1 MFCSKCGSRVGE
13 NTRFC
18 STCGAE
24 LGHSNENTV
33 QGNAVPFTNPSAA
46 GETVT
51 SDMNPDFSG
60 QAIPNTDSSVYSAV
74 PNANTDA
81 DPSAQNESIHA
92 QPEVPSA
99 NEYAQPASQSNCA
112 DVQTNTPFVNPHVVN
127 TVQSGNSNAQSTT
140 PGYAPYA
147 QQAPMPQK
155 RRCPVLAIVIGIIAL
170 AIVAAGSVFGL
181 SYFSDEAIVLRA
193 LKNTGTELFNL
204 FDDSENFSA
213 FIENTAT
220 VITSEETCSDLK
232 LSADQSYSYV
242 IYGDFKYDYSSLADV
257 AIRINSSEDCV
268 SANGKCDFSNSTES
282 EALSLSFDVYCDT
295 DELSVS
301 VPDLLDDSY
310 SVPLKKIGQRFLD
323 SDLGDLLKD
332 SLSDEDLAIIEKA
345 DFNLFHDE
353 SFDAFKKSNKEVVE
367 AFKDSVS
374 FKKADKQLPGC
385 DDDIKVYRL
394 VCDKEAWQNLNG
406 AYKKYVF
413 EGAYG
418 ISFDEANTYI
428 ASALEKEEDTERLA
442 DIDFDLDFYIG
453 IDDGYVKAFHVE
465 GTVDGEEGYLTAKLN
480 GKDIIWDDVKI
491 YTGDEPDSNIGLNF
505 ERNDGDST
513 VTLYDEKTVIPFS
526 VMMTHTHSPLPKGTA
541 RTDSL

>member
-1 MFCSKCGSRVGE
+1 MGE

-33 QGNAVPFTNPSAA
+33 QGNAVHFTNPSAA

-92 QPEVPSA
+92 QPEVPSV

-155 RRCPVLAIVIGIIAL
+155 RRSPVLAIVIGVIAL

-181 SYFSDEAIVLRA
+181 SYFSDEAVVLRA

-268 SANGKCDFSNSTES
+268 SANGKYDFSDSTES

-353 SFDAFKKSNKEVVE
+353 SFDAFKK
-367 AFKDSVS
+367 AT
-374 FKKADKQLPGC
+374 KKLLKHS
-385 DDDIKVYRL
+385 R
-394 VCDKEAWQNLNG
+394 
-406 AYKKYVF
+406 
-413 EGAYG
+413 
-418 ISFDEANTYI
+418 
-428 ASALEKEEDTERLA
+428 
-442 DIDFDLDFYIG
+442 
-453 IDDGYVKAFHVE
+453 
-465 GTVDGEEGYLTAKLN
+465 
-480 GKDIIWDDVKI
+480 
-491 YTGDEPDSNIGLNF
+491 
-505 ERNDGDST
+505 
-513 VTLYDEKTVIPFS
+513 IPFRS
-526 VMMTHTHSPLPKGTA
+526 KKQISSCPAVMTT
-541 RTDSL
+541 